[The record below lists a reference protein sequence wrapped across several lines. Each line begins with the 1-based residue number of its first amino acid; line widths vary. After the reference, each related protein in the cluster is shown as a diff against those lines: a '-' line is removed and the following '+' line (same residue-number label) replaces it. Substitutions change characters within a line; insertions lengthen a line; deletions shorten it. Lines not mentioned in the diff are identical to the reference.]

1 MALADRLD
9 LDPARTD
16 PLGVQELL
24 GGLADQER
32 RLLQLGRF
40 ASGVDDVSMTSFA
53 PGSKAESIGA
63 FARLCWRAMRPT
75 RLRSHSQ

>member
-24 GGLADQER
+24 ERLADQER

-53 PGSKAESIGA
+53 PDPAESIGA
-63 FARLCWRAMRPT
+63 FARLCWRACD
-75 RLRSHSQ
+75 RLAF